1 MKMVSTRAAAIR
13 MAALLCCVGAMD
25 GVVAWFAPHPAVW
38 CAVIPAILPLMLPA
52 VLFNPS
58 ALQRR

>member
-1 MKMVSTRAAAIR
+1 
-13 MAALLCCVGAMD
+13 MAALLCCVCAVD

-38 CAVIPAILPLMLPA
+38 CAVIPAIIPLMLPA

-58 ALQRR
+58 ALQQG